1 MSTATRSFAL
11 ALFRTDDTVTFLRR
25 LLAFDAITSGAM
37 GLKLA
42 VGAGILA
49 PWLGL
54 PEGLLRAAGLM
65 LVPFAIAVAIAA
77 ARAPSSRAAVLS
89 IAAVNA
95 LWVIASL
102 GLLVSGLVSPGLLGM
117 AFVAAQAVFVGV
129 LAELQ
134 IIGARRLATA

>member
-1 MSTATRSFAL
+1 MSFAL
-11 ALFRTDDTVTFLRR
+11 ALFRTSDTATFLRR

-42 VGAGILA
+42 VGAGFLA

-54 PEGLLRAAGLM
+54 PEALLRAAGLV
-65 LVPFAIAVAIAA
+65 LLPFAVAVAVAA
-77 ARAPSSRAAVLS
+77 ARSPTSRGTVMT

-95 LWVIASL
+95 FWVVASL
-102 GLLVSGLVSPGLLGM
+102 GLLVSGLVSPNLLGM
-117 AFVAAQAVFVGV
+117 AFVAAQAVFVGA

-134 IIGARRLATA
+134 VIGARRLAAA